1 MKRWMTAIGVV
12 VCTWVFGARAVSLA
26 AQEVI
31 ELPAEDRLLEA
42 DFNEVYRV
50 GSLAGDEWETFGNVY
65 GVAFDRTGN
74 LYVVDSQAARIVVV
88 NPEGELVR
96 LLGGAGE
103 GPGEFDQHN
112 TSSIQIAVL
121 RDGRTVAFD
130 QRFKVFGPDGEFE
143 RTVRMGGNDALIFMP
158 RLDVDRRGE
167 GVLATGA
174 LTMVDLAMLRGRAD
188 GTLAEPE
195 FRHIVRLGLTG
206 DEVTLDTVVHAWK
219 PPGEATGFIPPLVA
233 GALPDGGVAYT
244 DSSAYAIKVTS
255 ADGTLDRILT
265 RPFQPEP
272 VTDRIRQEERE
283 HRFRGLRGDP
293 MGVGRLGGERR
304 GAVMSGMTDAMRQ
317 QAESMEFH
325 PVIPVVRTLRTSWE
339 GNIWVQRRG
348 EEPVSD
354 GPIDLITPD
363 GRYLGTF
370 AADATAMP
378 SAFGPDG
385 LVAFVEKD
393 EMDVQTVVVRRLPPR
408 LR

>member
-1 MKRWMTAIGVV
+1 MKRRMTLIGVV
-12 VCTWVFGARAVSLA
+12 VFTWVFGARAVSLP

-42 DFNEVYRV
+42 DFDEVYRV

-195 FRHIVRLGLTG
+195 FRHIVHLGLTG

-233 GALPDGGVAYT
+233 GAASGRWRGL
-244 DSSAYAIKVTS
+244 
-255 ADGTLDRILT
+255 
-265 RPFQPEP
+265 
-272 VTDRIRQEERE
+272 
-283 HRFRGLRGDP
+283 HRFVRLCDQGDQRRLRGLRGDP
-293 MGVGRLGGERR
+293 LGVGRLGGERR

-363 GRYLGTF
+363 GRYLGSYP
-370 AADATAMP
+370 AGATAMP
-378 SAFGPDG
+378 SAFGPDR
-385 LVAFVEKD
+385 LVAFVERD
-393 EMDVQTVVVRRLPPR
+393 EFDVQTVVVRRLPPR